1 MSAAPR
7 PGVTLNER
15 AIESLEFIRTTIARS
30 APFTAVPGRGG
41 MAMGAIG
48 VAAALVASQQTGDA
62 AWLTTWFV
70 AAFIAVP
77 IGFVMMRAKARSH
90 GVPLW
95 SANGRRFAQG
105 FAPPV
110 IAAAVLT
117 GAFVSQ
123 LRFDLIPA
131 TWLLLYGAGILAG
144 STASIP
150 VLAWLGA
157 AFMMLGAA
165 AAVVDGAWR
174 DVWLGA
180 GFGGLQMI
188 FGFII
193 ARKHGG

>member
-1 MSAAPR
+1 MPATSR
-7 PGVTLNER
+7 SGVTLNER

-30 APFTAVPGRGG
+30 APFTAVPGKGG

-48 VAAALVASQQTGDA
+48 VAAALVGSQQAGDA
-62 AWLTTWFV
+62 AWLTTWIV

-77 IGFVMMRAKARSH
+77 IGFVAMRAKARSH
-90 GVPLW
+90 GVEIW

-117 GAFVSQ
+117 GALVSQ

-157 AFMMLGAA
+157 AFMVLGSA

>member
-1 MSAAPR
+1 MSATPK

-48 VAAALVASQQTGDA
+48 VAAAVLGSRQTTDER
-62 AWLTTWFV
+62 WLATWF
-70 AAFIAVP
+70 AAALIAFP
-77 IGFVMMRAKARSH
+77 IGLITMRLKAKQH
-90 GVPLW
+90 GVELW

-105 FAPPV
+105 FAPSV
-110 IAAAVLT
+110 VAAAVLT
-117 GAFVSQ
+117 MALIGQ

-131 TWLLLYGAGILAG
+131 TWLLLYGAAILAG

-150 VLAWLGA
+150 VLAWVGA
-157 AFMMLGAA
+157 AFMVLGIGAA
-165 AAVVDGAWR
+165 ATAGAWR
-174 DVWLGA
+174 DLWLGA
-180 GFGGLQMI
+180 GFGGVQI
-188 FGFII
+188 VSGFII